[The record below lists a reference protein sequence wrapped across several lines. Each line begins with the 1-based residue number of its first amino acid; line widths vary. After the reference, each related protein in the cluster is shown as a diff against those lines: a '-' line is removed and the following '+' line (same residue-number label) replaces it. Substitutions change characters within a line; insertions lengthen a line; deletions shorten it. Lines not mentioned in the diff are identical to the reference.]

1 MRKLT
6 ANAGMVLTNGNAYG
20 KEVYLGLNDSEES
33 WHEITEEEHNKIL
46 EEQEQ
51 EINADALI

>member
-6 ANAGMVLTNGNAYG
+6 ANVGMVLTNGNAYG
-20 KEVYLGLNDSEES
+20 KEVYLGLNDSEEN

-46 EEQEQ
+46 EEQEY
-51 EINADALI
+51 EFG